1 MLLGYARCS
10 TVEQA
15 NGASID
21 EQIRVIKG
29 MAVARGIQSW
39 DMSIFTDVGVSGS
52 RPLRLRPEGLKLWEV
67 AQRNDC
73 VIASKLDR
81 LFRNALDA
89 LAVLKDWKDKGVDLV
104 LYDLGPEPVTRDG
117 GIAKLFFTMAAA
129 FAEHERERIRER
141 IAEGKAAKRH
151 RGGHLGGPAPTGFR
165 IEGRGRE
172 ARPVPCER
180 EQEIMRTLRSWGLDI
195 NPSVA
200 AKKLTELGHLSRAG
214 KPFKP
219 IQVQRLLHAAGAQV
233 WNGGWRGA
241 EQ

>member
-1 MLLGYARCS
+1 MYHGYVRCS

-15 NGASID
+15 DGATLD
-21 EQIRVIKG
+21 EQRRVING
-29 MAVARGIQSW
+29 MAIAKGIGSW
-39 DMSIFTDVGVSGS
+39 DLSIYEDVGVSGS
-52 RPLRLRPEGLKLWEV
+52 KPLRFRPEGLRLWEA
-67 AQRNDC
+67 AQQGDT
-73 VIASKLDR
+73 VVASKLDR

-89 LAVLKDWKDKGVDLV
+89 LSVLNAWKAKGVDLV

-165 IEGRGRE
+165 IEGHGRE

-180 EQEIMRTLRSWGLDI
+180 EQEIMRTLREWGLDI
-195 NPSVA
+195 NPVVA
-200 AKKLTELGHLSRAG
+200 AKKLTEMGHLSRAG
-214 KPFKP
+214 KPFKA
-219 IQVQRLLHAAGAQV
+219 IQVQRLLHAAGGQV